1 MSSIFLSHN
10 HADKPFARR
19 LASDLRAA
27 GHVVWIDEAEIDIGD
42 SLVEKIREGI
52 DEVDY
57 VAAILSGASIQSQWV
72 KRELDIAS
80 NREIEE
86 GKVVVLPLLLEEVAL
101 PGFLK
106 GKLYGDFR
114 KEENYHESL
123 SLLLRKLGPV
133 CCTPQFDQ
141 TEISRLRKELEQAKR
156 NVAQHV
162 QIVEQHQKAALRN
175 KSPELRA
182 AIEKANRDHPEHAPI
197 NVSYAFIV
205 GNQPITLDYLLWCV
219 AKAERRGG
227 HPIEIL
233 FSIENKWPEASSM
246 LEAYSE
252 MLDAVAG
259 REGQVLTCAFEVG
272 RSSLRR
278 RASRPRAVRP
288 GWPGE
293 QRVSPPV

>member
-10 HADKPFARR
+10 HADRAFARR

-27 GHVVWIDEAEIDIGD
+27 GHVVWIDEAEINIGD
-42 SLVEKIREGI
+42 SLVEKIREAI

-57 VAAILSGASIQSQWV
+57 VAAILSGASIQSEWV

-86 GKVVVLPLLLEEVAL
+86 KKVVVLPLLLEEVDL

-114 KEENYHESL
+114 KQEHYQESL
-123 SLLLRKLGPV
+123 SLLLRKLGPAFS
-133 CCTPQFDQ
+133 TPKFDQ
-141 TEISRLRKELEQAKR
+141 TEISRLRKELEEAKKTVAQQFQA
-156 NVAQHV
+156 VAQH
-162 QIVEQHQKAALRN
+162 QKVALRN
-175 KSPELRA
+175 KPPELRS

-197 NVSYAFIV
+197 NVSYAFEV

-219 AKAERRGG
+219 AKAERDGS

-246 LEAYSE
+246 LGAYSE
-252 MLDAVAG
+252 MLDAVEN
-259 REGQVLTCAFEVG
+259 R
-272 RSSLRR
+272 
-278 RASRPRAVRP
+278 
-288 GWPGE
+288 
-293 QRVSPPV
+293 